1 MSALAGWL
9 ESRTAG
15 APAVLADRV
24 RAYALGESAAD
35 AHAPPAMHPRVL
47 AAAGAT
53 ALATVTARPGDRS
66 VALDLL
72 AADALITLA
81 LLAQAEHDPAGLRAL
96 AAELLRRHGPA
107 A

>member
-1 MSALAGWL
+1 MSSLAGWL
-9 ESRTAG
+9 DAHTAG
-15 APAVLADRV
+15 APVVLADRV
-24 RAYALGESAAD
+24 RAYALAQPQD
-35 AHAPPAMHPRVL
+35 AHPHAQTL

-81 LLAQAEHDPAGLRAL
+81 LLAQAEADPARLSEL